1 MSQSNFFVSL
11 ISSLEDPEF
20 DEVAKL
26 YLQEVDGIK
35 NIINCNGPWDKGLDM
50 RHVNVSQIEN
60 QYQITTIAEKKL
72 EAKIIDDLKKAKRN
86 VEEYKLPNKVKYFY
100 SLPLS
105 NTQVLKYKKLAKDT
119 HDIILDVIE
128 ANSLAEI
135 TSYYPNIGDLLFK
148 IADFDRYRGG
158 DEFFNNSR
166 VKSFYDLMSFGSST
180 DIKYNIVKAY
190 ILYYLSEKEN
200 VEVKDLLEI
209 INKHFTSQFDSHY
222 FESLLRRMSSERLI
236 VHTDGELKL
245 TDREKIR
252 ISKLL
257 DDYGKEEALLKKELS
272 KVLDKYKLL
281 ASLDEIIPK
290 LTELYE
296 SNYSINLGEFTKRES
311 SLQDLQSSTKAFNEF
326 LKSKLNEP
334 SESENV
340 AKDLLSIAD
349 KSDLLS
355 RIAAGQVYSE
365 VSDPDRLQD
374 YISQHNNNKTIF
386 LDTNFL
392 IVALCVFYESSTEY
406 DNYHFKVAKQFL
418 NFSKKNNLNLV
429 ALRSYAIET
438 ANLFKD
444 ALDIIPFTKLELF
457 ESLGG
462 SSNILYRFY
471 KHLKDY
477 GELHSEKESF
487 EDFLKEFKFEI
498 KKGQPEYNYLEQME
512 WLLNSMEIEV
522 ETPEKYDLSR
532 TREIITNDLK
542 THQKYKPNFA
552 INNDAIMLCR
562 LADSDVDVNPIDP
575 IFCTWDMSLFRVR
588 RNYFSEF
595 PNCTK
600 WLMYTP
606 TRLMDHFSM
615 MNFQVRKGTLF
626 NEILSILDVDF
637 GFQEKTQTLL
647 DAMITI
653 INPND
658 SVGLKYANKLAE
670 LKQKEIIQVDEQP
683 DNIHDESIELT
694 PVDIVFQ
701 ELFRNYI
708 HAGEGVFYSFKEI
721 FTKQEYFDLTFNILS
736 EEISSVKEKG
746 IVNDSLF
753 NKIDAII
760 KEIDT
765 NRNEIVV
772 K

>member
-1 MSQSNFFVSL
+1 MSKSNLLVNL

-20 DEVAKL
+20 DNVAKL

-35 NIINCNGPWDKGLDM
+35 NVINCNGPWDKGLDM
-50 RHVNVSQIEN
+50 RHVNVSQIDT
-60 QYQITTIAEKKL
+60 QYQITTIAEKRFD
-72 EAKIIDDLKKAKRN
+72 EKILDDLKKAKRN
-86 VEEYKLPNKVKYFY
+86 VDDYKLPNKVKFFY

-105 NTQVLKYKKLAKDT
+105 NTQVLKYKKFAKET
-119 HDIILDVIE
+119 YDIILDIVE

-135 TSYYPNIGDLLFK
+135 AAYYPSIEDLLFK
-148 IADFDRYRGG
+148 IADFDKYRGG
-158 DEFFNNSR
+158 DEFFNNPR

-190 ILYYLSEKEN
+190 LLYYLCEQEK
-200 VEVKDLLEI
+200 VSVDSLLKI
-209 INKHFTSQFDSHY
+209 TNTHFTSQFDSNY

-236 VHTDGELKL
+236 SYKDGEVQL
-245 TDREKIR
+245 TDREKNR
-252 ISKLL
+252 ISQLL

-272 KVLDKYKLL
+272 KVLENYNILNL
-281 ASLDEIIPK
+281 LDEIIPK

-296 SNYSINLGEFTKRES
+296 SNFEINLGEFTRRDTPV
-311 SLQDLQSSTKAFNEF
+311 QDLQTSTRAFNEY
-326 LKSKLNEP
+326 LKTKLSEP
-334 SESENV
+334 SQSENLT
-340 AKDLLSIAD
+340 KELLSIAD
-349 KSDLLS
+349 KSELLS
-355 RIAAGQVYSE
+355 RIAAGQVYSK

-374 YISQHNNNKTIF
+374 YITQHNNNKTIF
-386 LDTNFL
+386 LDTNFI

-418 NFSKKNNLNLV
+418 NFAKKNNLHLV
-429 ALRSYAIET
+429 ALRSYALET

-471 KHLKDY
+471 KHLKDF
-477 GELHSEKESF
+477 GQLHKEDESF
-487 EDFLKEFKFEI
+487 EDFLKEFKFEV
-498 KKGQPEYNYLEQME
+498 KKGQPDYDYIEQME
-512 WLLNSMEIEV
+512 WLLDSMEIEV
-522 ETPEKYDLSR
+522 EIPEKYELIK
-532 TREIITNDLK
+532 TREIITKDLSS
-542 THQKYKPNFA
+542 HQKYKSNFA

-562 LADSDVDVNPIDP
+562 LGDNDFEVNPIDP

-588 RNYFSEF
+588 RLFFEEN

-600 WLMYTP
+600 WLMYSP

-626 NEILSILDVDF
+626 NEVLSILDVDF

-658 SVGLKYANKLAE
+658 TVGLKYANKLAE

-683 DNIHDESIELT
+683 ENTNDEVYELT
-694 PVDIVFQ
+694 PVDIVFK

-708 HAGEGVFYSFKEI
+708 YAGEGVFHSFKEI
-721 FTKQEYFDLTFNILS
+721 FTKQEYFDSTFNILS
-736 EEISSVKEKG
+736 DEINYVKENGAINK
-746 IVNDSLF
+746 SLF
-753 NKIDAII
+753 EKIDVVI
-760 KEIDT
+760 KKIENSKTD
-765 NRNEIVV
+765 
-772 K
+772 